1 MMFWTKV
8 WCFELRYYVL
18 IKPRYDV
25 LNKPWYDLLPNCVSA
40 KKNFYTTLYILDK
53 LLQILIPVRV
63 SGSTVSIPMFI
74 LSISPSE
81 AFNQFVSLSPFF
93 RDKIFIV
100 KEWIQ
105 SEISSTKIRRAIR
118 RKESVRYLLQDSVI
132 EYIKTH
138 KLYRWMAMIA
148 VNSTV

>member
-1 MMFWTKV
+1 MRVAAMM
-8 WCFELRYYVL
+8 L
-18 IKPRYDV
+18 ILAY
-25 LNKPWYDLLPNCVSA
+25 
-40 KKNFYTTLYILDK
+40 
-53 LLQILIPVRV
+53 LI
-63 SGSTVSIPMFI
+63 
-74 LSISPSE
+74 ISR
-81 AFNQFVSLSPFF
+81 F

-138 KLYRWMAMIA
+138 RLYR
-148 VNSTV
+148 

>member
-1 MMFWTKV
+1 MFWTKV
-8 WCFELRYYVL
+8 WRFDLTKVWRFEQTMVWFVAQLR
-18 IKPRYDV
+18 ISKE
-25 LNKPWYDLLPNCVSA
+25 KLLYNA
-40 KKNFYTTLYILDK
+40 IHK